1 MSFFIFLFFLLS
13 IIFSEKTER
22 SQNNTRKLQTDGYSN
37 LRIYTNV
44 NCLLYE
50 DIEEDSPSK

>member
-44 NCLLYE
+44 NCLLDE
-50 DIEEDSPSK
+50 GIEKESPSK